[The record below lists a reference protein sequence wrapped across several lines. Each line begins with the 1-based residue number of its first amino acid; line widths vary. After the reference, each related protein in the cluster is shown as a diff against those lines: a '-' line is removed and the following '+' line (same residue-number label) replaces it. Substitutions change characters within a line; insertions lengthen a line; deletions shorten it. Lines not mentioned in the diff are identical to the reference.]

1 VPGEVNLGK
10 RIPTA
15 LSAEGDETLGGVLV
29 VDGRCLKASKAAGL
43 RESFEEEDN
52 LKRG

>member
-1 VPGEVNLGK
+1 VPGEANLGK

-29 VDGRCLKASKAAGL
+29 ACRRRKRVKAAGL